1 MSTPPRRPPPE
12 PPSFLPK
19 EKPPSKLKGVLVALG
34 VFAGIVG
41 LFLLVGVGLIWA
53 TCSGVGRR

>member
-12 PPSFLPK
+12 PPKFLPK
-19 EKPPSKLKGVLVALG
+19 EKPSKLKGVLVALG

-53 TCSGVGRR
+53 TCSGVIK

>member
-1 MSTPPRRPPPE
+1 MSTPPRQPPPE
-12 PPSFLPK
+12 PPKFLPK

-53 TCSGVGRR
+53 TCSGTIK